1 MSKRINIHDFVEWEL
16 EKLRKECNF
25 TDEELDFFNFR
36 SKNVPIETVAEYM
49 NVSVGKANKLSRKVK
64 GKIIRVVDLLYT

>member
-25 TDEELDFFNFR
+25 TEEELDFFNLR
-36 SKNVPIETVAEYM
+36 SKNIPIETVAERM

-64 GKIIRVVDLLYT
+64 DKIIRVVDLLYT